1 MSSKGLPKIEPN
13 VVQEVVNALADDL
26 DTPRVFSALSNW
38 CERTEADLAKLLDL
52 CDNIMGRSFCALG
65 DGATSPITSSIKYFR
80 EEYIA
85 HLTQGGCP
93 FDPVASTLFAGA
105 GA

>member
-1 MSSKGLPKIEPN
+1 MVQILRDLEEGKG
-13 VVQEVVNALADDL
+13 
-26 DTPRVFSALSNW
+26 
-38 CERTEADLAKLLDL
+38 TEADLAKLLDL

-80 EEYIA
+80 DEYIA
-85 HLTQGGCP
+85 HITHGGCP